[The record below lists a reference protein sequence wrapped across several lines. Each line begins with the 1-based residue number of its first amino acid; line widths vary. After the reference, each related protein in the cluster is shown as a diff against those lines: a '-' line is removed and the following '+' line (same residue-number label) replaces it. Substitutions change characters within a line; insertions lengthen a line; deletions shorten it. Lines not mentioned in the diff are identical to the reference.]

1 MTTVHDRPFRFGVG
15 LFTPVERS
23 EWVARAR
30 LAERLGYDVV
40 QVSDHLG
47 MPAPLPTL
55 LLAAEATERVRV
67 GTLVLN
73 TTFYEP
79 AVLARD
85 VETIDRYSG
94 GRVEV
99 GLGAGYERGQFDA
112 AGLPWTPA
120 AERVAHLARTV
131 DRLKESA
138 GPPVMVAGR
147 GDRVLRLAAER
158 ADVIAFTGTTR
169 VRDGEGLKLGS
180 VAELADRVEFVHAHL
195 GDRVHDVELNIPVH
209 RVLLPGAERVIAD
222 VWQNDLDLTAD
233 QLVELPSILVGTP
246 EECVEQLHEARKR
259 FGISYFSVLEPEMM
273 SFSRVIE
280 AMR

>member
-1 MTTVHDRPFRFGVG
+1 MTTVHERPFRFGVTV
-15 LFTPVERS
+15 FTPVERA
-23 EWVARAR
+23 EWVAKAR
-30 LAERLGYDVV
+30 LAEQLGFDVI

-47 MPAPLPTL
+47 MPAPLLTL
-55 LLAAEATERVRV
+55 MLAAEATERIRL

-85 VETIDRYSG
+85 IRTLDRYSG

-112 AGLPWTPA
+112 AGIPWTPA

-131 DRLKESA
+131 DRLKELA
-138 GPPVMVAGR
+138 PAPVVVAGR

-158 ADVIAFTGTTR
+158 ADVVAFTGTTR
-169 VRDGEGLKLGS
+169 VRDGEGLKLGT
-180 VAELADRVEFVHAHL
+180 VEELADRVEFVHAHL
-195 GDRVHDVELNIPVH
+195 GDRVHDVELNIAVH
-209 RVLLPGAERVIAD
+209 RVLPPGGDHAITD
-222 VWQNDLDLTAD
+222 VWQNDLDLTTD
-233 QLVELPSILVGTP
+233 QLVELPSMLIGTP

-273 SFSRVIE
+273 SFARVIE

>member
-15 LFTPVERS
+15 LFTPVERA
-23 EWVARAR
+23 EWVAKAR
-30 LAERLGYDVV
+30 LAEELGYDVV
-40 QVSDHLG
+40 HVSDHLG

-55 LLAAEATERVRV
+55 LLAAEATERIRV

-85 VETIDRYSG
+85 IGTIDRYSG

-120 AERVAHLARTV
+120 AERVAHLERTV
-131 DRLKESA
+131 DRLKASA

-158 ADVIAFTGTTR
+158 ADVIAFTGTKR
-169 VRDGEGLKLGS
+169 VRDGEGLKLGT
-180 VAELADRVEFVHAHL
+180 VEELTDRVEFVHAHL

-209 RVLLPGAERVIAD
+209 RVLLPGAEHVIAD
-222 VWQNDLDLTAD
+222 VWQNDLELTVD
-233 QLVELPSILVGTP
+233 QLVELPSMLIGTP

>member
-30 LAERLGYDVV
+30 LAEQLGYDVV

-55 LLAAEATERVRV
+55 LLVAEATERVRV

-120 AERVAHLARTV
+120 AERVAHLERTV

-138 GPPVMVAGR
+138 SAPVMVAGR

-180 VAELADRVEFVHAHL
+180 VGELADRVEFVHAHL

-209 RVLLPGAERVIAD
+209 RVLLPGSERVIAD

>member
-1 MTTVHDRPFRFGVG
+1 VTTVHDRPFRFGVG

-23 EWVARAR
+23 ECVARAR
-30 LAERLGYDVV
+30 LAEQLGYDVV

-85 VETIDRYSG
+85 IETIDRYSG

-169 VRDGEGLKLGS
+169 VRDGEGLKLGG

>member
-1 MTTVHDRPFRFGVG
+1 
-15 LFTPVERS
+15 
-23 EWVARAR
+23 
-30 LAERLGYDVV
+30 
-40 QVSDHLG
+40 
-47 MPAPLPTL
+47 
-55 LLAAEATERVRV
+55 
-67 GTLVLN
+67 
-73 TTFYEP
+73 
-79 AVLARD
+79 
-85 VETIDRYSG
+85 
-94 GRVEV
+94 
-99 GLGAGYERGQFDA
+99 
-112 AGLPWTPA
+112 
-120 AERVAHLARTV
+120 
-131 DRLKESA
+131 
-138 GPPVMVAGR
+138 MVAGR